1 MEYKRETHKS
11 RKFLSLN
18 IEFDCREKQ
27 PLTSF
32 LYTLPEECR
41 KKLNLGGTQM
51 SCDPSDLWDIIC
63 DPAYADL
70 DTVKC
75 LRYEL
80 QSRYPELFGEADP
93 ESEDA
98 DLLER
103 LDYPFIIQE
112 NVFHGDTLKEGYHCI
127 SHEGPIILESMD
139 WPPDEWSTI
148 CKLYNLNAA
157 TTELII
163 VSVRQVEAYLSG
175 DTVVGSES
183 KVVESVDLGED
194 LNDDHDPLLFIYLK
208 GNILRDA
215 LKEADALCLCRLTN
229 DVLSTNAKNFRK
241 LFQRESW
248 KDQPVAQA
256 LYYRVARLF
265 PEVFGEPEQPSP
277 ELLAP
282 FADDFMVMS

>member
-1 MEYKRETHKS
+1 MKYKSETNKS
-11 RKFLSLN
+11 GRNLSLN
-18 IEFDCREKQ
+18 IEFDRREKQ

-32 LYTLPEECR
+32 LYALPEECR
-41 KKLNLGGTQM
+41 KKLNLGGTQV
-51 SCDPSDLWDIIC
+51 SCNAEDLWNVVCNPD
-63 DPAYADL
+63 YADL
-70 DTVKC
+70 DLVKC

-80 QSRYPELFGEADP
+80 QAHYPELFGEADP
-93 ESEDA
+93 KSEDA
-98 DLLER
+98 DLLEK

-112 NVFHGDTLKEGYHCI
+112 NAFHGDVLKAGYHCI
-127 SHEGPIILESMD
+127 SCEGPTILEPED
-139 WPPDEWSTI
+139 WTPAEWSTL
-148 CKLYNLNAA
+148 CRLHGLNAA
-157 TTELII
+157 TTEYMVIGDHQL
-163 VSVRQVEAYLSG
+163 EAYLSD
-175 DTVVGSES
+175 DTVMGSES
-183 KVVESVDLGED
+183 KAGESVDLDED
-194 LNDDHDPLLFIYLK
+194 RDDDHDPLLFIYLK

-248 KDQPVAQA
+248 KDQPIAQA

-277 ELLAP
+277 EVLAP